1 MTPRKQRNESLS
13 QRDETEISKQAQS
26 WFPPKSEG
34 PHQGVHD
41 PASAQEVAKAAST
54 PARDKVLASPAG
66 FITGRRLLRFWKSLD
81 VPEAEAGADHVLH
94 RHNPVLAGAALTPD
108 GRSVLSAGASDRALL
123 LWSCVD

>member
-1 MTPRKQRNESLS
+1 MTSILSLS
-13 QRDETEISKQAQS
+13 QRDEAEISKQAQS

-34 PHQGVHD
+34 RHQRVHD

-54 PARDKVLASPAG
+54 PPASDKVLASPAG
-66 FITGRRLLRFWKSLD
+66 FITGRRLLRFWKSAD
-81 VPEAEAGADHVLH
+81 AAEAGADDVLH